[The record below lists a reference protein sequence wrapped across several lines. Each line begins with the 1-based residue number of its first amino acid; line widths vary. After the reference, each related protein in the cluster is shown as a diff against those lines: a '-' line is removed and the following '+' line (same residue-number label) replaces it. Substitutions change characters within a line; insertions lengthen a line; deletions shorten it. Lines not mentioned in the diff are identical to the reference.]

1 MNAWL
6 TSLPLWAIFFAVGVG
21 LLVLE
26 INTLTFDLLWLA
38 LGALSGALV
47 AWLLP
52 TMPLWVSMLV
62 AVGTGLLL
70 LLVGRR
76 WARRQRGVNRY
87 QNLPDTLV
95 GRIGEVMH
103 PIQPPALGLVRTGTE
118 TWSATA
124 AAPIGTGQQVRILS
138 RTSTVVMVELV

>member
-1 MNAWL
+1 MDTWL
-6 TSLPLWAIFFAVGVG
+6 TSLPLWAIFFAIGIG

-52 TMPLWVSMLV
+52 TLPPWVPGLV
-62 AVGTGLLL
+62 AVVTGLTLLL
-70 LLVGRR
+70 LGRR

-124 AAPIGTGQQVRILS
+124 AIPINVGQQVRILS
-138 RTSTVVMVELV
+138 RTSTVVVVELV